1 MIFHFLHDLHVVSF
15 GKTAHAARTAHD
27 GKIARMPRRLR
38 AASFVVLA
46 SSLALASACSSPDD
60 ATPPQTTPQL
70 QSSRSRPDPR
80 NEAFIV
86 APDLPPLPTA
96 AVANSGENPEVVR
109 AVHVFAAR
117 HPEVL
122 GYMPCFCGCQ
132 RSGHKHNDDC
142 FVAGRDSSG
151 KVTAWDYHGVG

>member
-1 MIFHFLHDLHVVSF
+1 MYRES
-15 GKTAHAARTAHD
+15 RRERD
-27 GKIARMPRRLR
+27 GKISRMSRRLR
-38 AASFVVLA
+38 TASFAVLT
-46 SSLALASACSSPDD
+46 SSLAFASACSSPDD
-60 ATPPQTTPQL
+60 VTTPQL

-80 NEAFIV
+80 NDAFII

-109 AVHVFAAR
+109 AVHLFAAR

-151 KVTAWDYHGVG
+151 KVTAWEYHGVG